1 MRNTHLGVTLEF
13 LKEKAVI
20 VEDGMQTHFPQFG
33 TTETLQISK
42 LTLEPKT
49 YAYNNGTIA
58 FVDENKT
65 FRVIPNF
72 KDTQKV
78 LIQNGYRKDHFY
90 VPFSNWD
97 YPIAHKEYWESLK
110 ELQRFQNAE

>member
-1 MRNTHLGVTLEF
+1 MRNTQLGVTLES
-13 LKEKAVI
+13 LEDMALI

-33 TTETLQISK
+33 STETLQISSLNVK
-42 LTLEPKT
+42 PKT

-72 KDTQKV
+72 RDTQKV
-78 LIQNGYRKDHFY
+78 LIQNGYRKEHFY

-97 YPIAHKEYWESLK
+97 YPIAHKEHWESLK
-110 ELQRFQNAE
+110 EKQKAENAK